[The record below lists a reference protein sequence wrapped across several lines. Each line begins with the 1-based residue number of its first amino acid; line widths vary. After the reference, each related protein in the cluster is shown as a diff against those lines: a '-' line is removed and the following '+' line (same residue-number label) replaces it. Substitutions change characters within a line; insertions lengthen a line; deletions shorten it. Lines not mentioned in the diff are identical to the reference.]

1 MTKELE
7 EFLGESCSNPL
18 VEEVEAVD
26 ALSDDDDDEELHHPL
41 AADIVEHLP
50 PGARSVPTME
60 DSTEF
65 RRRAAMNMKSID
77 INEISELLA
86 IRVPSASWC
95 VHCLGTGSTLG
106 RIRPIRLHLLQMSC
120 QIPGHRSCKL
130 MLKAEVNYRETEA
143 ALLKWLL
150 CGVSLKSSERHM
162 AMGEPYLRLFNRVD

>member
-1 MTKELE
+1 MAEELE
-7 EFLGESCSNPL
+7 ELLGESCSNPL

-41 AADIVEHLP
+41 VADIVEHLP
-50 PGARSVPTME
+50 PGARSEQPTME
-60 DSTEF
+60 DSIEF
-65 RRRAAMNMKSID
+65 RRRAAMNIKSTD

-95 VHCLGTGSTLG
+95 WHCLGTGSTLG

-120 QIPGHRSCKL
+120 QVPGHRSCKL

-150 CGVSLKSSERHM
+150 CGVSLKSSEEHT
-162 AMGEPYLRLFNRVD
+162 AKGEPLLRFLNR